1 MKFIL
6 STTVALALFG
16 HSYASAQTEAEAD
29 NPAPVSDVEMVDAMA
44 KDDMVEV
51 ATDVVETAV
60 EEVTDAT
67 AEAVEA
73 EVVEAAVDDVTDAT
87 VEGIDADADAEVMDT
102 GADAEVVEADADV
115 AEEMPTPE
123 AASDVAPE
131 EAADVVSEEATESD
145 TAAATEEATVVP
157 APEPREEYLPGYD
170 FSEALISHVLT
181 DQASIY
187 LDQFIEALENGEDR
201 RSTLLMQKLDVLR
214 LTHAGYAA
222 VDLTDSDNAAA
233 ALRGLQAHWQSLEAA
248 SQAIDEGTIEG
259 IVGRTMLSL
268 TDYLDDDFMPRLETL
283 RAADDLAASDVS
295 PNGLYL
301 NFLGLQSM
309 MDFEASAEYSTVRLF
324 DSLPNADDIEDKI
337 AASRQKLEPMRR
349 LAVDVRKGLL
359 TDEKQATYKDQ
370 LSALADE
377 IKAFSAFLRSSVTEQ

>member
-1 MKFIL
+1 MMKFIL

-131 EAADVVSEEATESD
+131 EAADVVSEEAT
-145 TAAATEEATVVP
+145 VVP

-233 ALRGLQAHWQSLEAA
+233 ALRDLQAHWQSLEAA

>member
-29 NPAPVSDVEMVDAMA
+29 NPAPVSDVEMVDAMV

-131 EAADVVSEEATESD
+131 EAADVVSEEAT
-145 TAAATEEATVVP
+145 VVP

-233 ALRGLQAHWQSLEAA
+233 ALRDLQAHWQSLEAA

-283 RAADDLAASDVS
+283 RAADGLAASDVS

>member
-73 EVVEAAVDDVTDAT
+73 DVVEAAVDDVTDAT

-131 EAADVVSEEATESD
+131 EAADVVSEEA
-145 TAAATEEATVVP
+145 AVVP

-233 ALRGLQAHWQSLEAA
+233 ALRDLQAHWQSLEAA

-259 IVGRTMLSL
+259 IVGRTILSL

>member
-29 NPAPVSDVEMVDAMA
+29 NPAPVSDVEMVDAMV

-87 VEGIDADADAEVMDT
+87 VEGIDADADAEVMDADADAEVMDT

-131 EAADVVSEEATESD
+131 EAADVVS
-145 TAAATEEATVVP
+145 EEATVVP

-233 ALRGLQAHWQSLEAA
+233 ALRDLQAHWQSLEAA

-324 DSLPNADDIEDKI
+324 DSLPNAGEFDDKI
-337 AASRQKLEPMRR
+337 ASSRQKLEPMRR

>member
-16 HSYASAQTEAEAD
+16 HSYASAQTEAEAE

-44 KDDMVEV
+44 KDDMVD
-51 ATDVVETAV
+51 AAADVVETAV
-60 EEVTDAT
+60 EEATDAT

-73 EVVEAAVDDVTDAT
+73 EVVEA
-87 VEGIDADADAEVMDT
+87 
-102 GADAEVVEADADV
+102 DADV
-115 AEEMPTPE
+115 AEEMPAPE
-123 AASDVAPE
+123 GASDVAPE
-131 EAADVVSEEATESD
+131 EAADVVSEEAIESE
-145 TAAATEEATVVP
+145 TAAATEEAAVVP
-157 APEPREEYLPGYD
+157 APEPRDEYLPGYD

-181 DQASIY
+181 DQASAY

-222 VDLTDSDNAAA
+222 IDLTDSENAAA
-233 ALRGLQAHWQSLEAA
+233 ALRDLQAHWQSLEAA

-259 IVGRTMLSL
+259 TVGRTMLSL

-295 PNGLYL
+295 ANGLYL

-309 MDFEASAEYSTVRLF
+309 MVFEASAEYSTVRLF
-324 DSLPNADDIEDKI
+324 DSLPNADDFEDKI

>member
-131 EAADVVSEEATESD
+131 EAADVVSEEA
-145 TAAATEEATVVP
+145 AVVP

-233 ALRGLQAHWQSLEAA
+233 ALRDLQAHWQSLEAA

-259 IVGRTMLSL
+259 IVGRTILSL

>member
-131 EAADVVSEEATESD
+131 EAADVVSEEAT
-145 TAAATEEATVVP
+145 VVP

-233 ALRGLQAHWQSLEAA
+233 ALRDLQAHWQSLEAA

>member
-29 NPAPVSDVEMVDAMA
+29 NPAPVSDVEMVDAMV

-131 EAADVVSEEATESD
+131 EAADVVSEEAT
-145 TAAATEEATVVP
+145 VVP

-233 ALRGLQAHWQSLEAA
+233 ALRDLQAHWQSLEAA

>member
-29 NPAPVSDVEMVDAMA
+29 NPAPVSDVEMVDAMV

-73 EVVEAAVDDVTDAT
+73 DVVEAAVDDVTDAT

-233 ALRGLQAHWQSLEAA
+233 ALRDLQAHWQSLEAA

>member
-29 NPAPVSDVEMVDAMA
+29 NPAPVSDVEMVDAMV

-233 ALRGLQAHWQSLEAA
+233 ALRDLQAHWQSLEAA

>member
-29 NPAPVSDVEMVDAMA
+29 NPAPVSDVEMVDAMV

-131 EAADVVSEEATESD
+131 EAADVVSEEA
-145 TAAATEEATVVP
+145 AVVP

-233 ALRGLQAHWQSLEAA
+233 ALRDLQAHWQSLEAA

-259 IVGRTMLSL
+259 IVGRTILSL

>member
-29 NPAPVSDVEMVDAMA
+29 NPAPVSDVEMVDAMV

-131 EAADVVSEEATESD
+131 EAADVVSEEAT
-145 TAAATEEATVVP
+145 VVP

-201 RSTLLMQKLDVLR
+201 RSTLLIQKLDVLR

-233 ALRGLQAHWQSLEAA
+233 ALRDLQAHWQSLEAA

-259 IVGRTMLSL
+259 IVGRTILSL

>member
-1 MKFIL
+1 
-6 STTVALALFG
+6 
-16 HSYASAQTEAEAD
+16 
-29 NPAPVSDVEMVDAMA
+29 MVDAMV

-131 EAADVVSEEATESD
+131 EAADVVSEEA
-145 TAAATEEATVVP
+145 AVVP

-233 ALRGLQAHWQSLEAA
+233 ALRDLQAHWQSLEAA

-259 IVGRTMLSL
+259 IVGRTILSL

>member
-16 HSYASAQTEAEAD
+16 HSYASAQTEAEAE

-44 KDDMVEV
+44 KDDMVD
-51 ATDVVETAV
+51 AAADVVETAV
-60 EEVTDAT
+60 EEATDAT

-73 EVVEAAVDDVTDAT
+73 EVVEA
-87 VEGIDADADAEVMDT
+87 
-102 GADAEVVEADADV
+102 DADV
-115 AEEMPTPE
+115 AEEMPAPE
-123 AASDVAPE
+123 GASDVAPE
-131 EAADVVSEEATESD
+131 EAADVVSEEAIESE
-145 TAAATEEATVVP
+145 TAAATEEAAVVP
-157 APEPREEYLPGYD
+157 APEPRDEYLPGYD

-181 DQASIY
+181 DQASAY

-201 RSTLLMQKLDVLR
+201 RSTLLVQKLDVLR

-222 VDLTDSDNAAA
+222 IDLTDSENAAA
-233 ALRGLQAHWQSLEAA
+233 ALRDLQAHWQSLEAA

-309 MDFEASAEYSTVRLF
+309 MVFEASAEYSTVRLF
-324 DSLPNADDIEDKI
+324 DSLPNADDFEDKI

>member
-131 EAADVVSEEATESD
+131 EAADVVSEEAADVVS
-145 TAAATEEATVVP
+145 EEATVVP

-233 ALRGLQAHWQSLEAA
+233 ALRDLQAHWQSLEAA

-259 IVGRTMLSL
+259 IVGRTILSL

>member
-29 NPAPVSDVEMVDAMA
+29 NPAPVSDVEMVDAMV

-73 EVVEAAVDDVTDAT
+73 DVVEAAVDDVTDAT

-131 EAADVVSEEATESD
+131 EAADVVS
-145 TAAATEEATVVP
+145 EEATVVP

-233 ALRGLQAHWQSLEAA
+233 ALRDLQAHWQSLEAA

>member
-131 EAADVVSEEATESD
+131 EAADVVSEEAT
-145 TAAATEEATVVP
+145 VVP

-233 ALRGLQAHWQSLEAA
+233 ALRDLQAHWQSLEAA

-259 IVGRTMLSL
+259 IVGRTILSL

>member
-16 HSYASAQTEAEAD
+16 HSYASAQTEAEAE

-44 KDDMVEV
+44 KDDMVD
-51 ATDVVETAV
+51 AAADVVETAV

-73 EVVEAAVDDVTDAT
+73 EVVEA
-87 VEGIDADADAEVMDT
+87 
-102 GADAEVVEADADV
+102 DADV

-123 AASDVAPE
+123 GASDVAPE
-131 EAADVVSEEATESD
+131 EAADVVSEEAFESE
-145 TAAATEEATVVP
+145 TAAATEEAAVVP
-157 APEPREEYLPGYD
+157 APEPRDEYLPGYD

-181 DQASIY
+181 DQASAY

-222 VDLTDSDNAAA
+222 IDLTDSENAAA
-233 ALRGLQAHWQSLEAA
+233 ALRDLQAHWQSLEAA

-309 MDFEASAEYSTVRLF
+309 MVFEASAEYSTVRLF

>member
-29 NPAPVSDVEMVDAMA
+29 NPAPVSDVEMVDAMV

-233 ALRGLQAHWQSLEAA
+233 ALRDLQAHWQSLEAA

-259 IVGRTMLSL
+259 IVGRTILSL

>member
-29 NPAPVSDVEMVDAMA
+29 NPAPVSDVEMVDAMV

-131 EAADVVSEEATESD
+131 EAADVVSEEAT
-145 TAAATEEATVVP
+145 VVP

-233 ALRGLQAHWQSLEAA
+233 ALRDLQAHWQSLEAA

-324 DSLPNADDIEDKI
+324 DSLPNAGEFDDKI
-337 AASRQKLEPMRR
+337 ASSRQKLEPMRR

>member
-131 EAADVVSEEATESD
+131 EAADVVSEEAT
-145 TAAATEEATVVP
+145 VVP

-233 ALRGLQAHWQSLEAA
+233 ALRDFQAHWQSLEAA

-259 IVGRTMLSL
+259 IVGRTILSL

>member
-87 VEGIDADADAEVMDT
+87 VEGIDADADAEVMDADADAEVMDT

-131 EAADVVSEEATESD
+131 EAADVVSEEA
-145 TAAATEEATVVP
+145 AVVP

-233 ALRGLQAHWQSLEAA
+233 ALRDLQAHWQSLEAA

>member
-29 NPAPVSDVEMVDAMA
+29 NPAPVSDVEMVDAMV

-87 VEGIDADADAEVMDT
+87 VEGIDADADAEVMDADADAEVMDT

-131 EAADVVSEEATESD
+131 EAADVVSEEA
-145 TAAATEEATVVP
+145 AVVP

-214 LTHAGYAA
+214 LTHAADAA

-233 ALRGLQAHWQSLEAA
+233 ALRDLQAHWQSLEAA

-259 IVGRTMLSL
+259 IVGRTILSL

>member
-87 VEGIDADADAEVMDT
+87 VEGIDADADAEVMDADADAEVMDT

-131 EAADVVSEEATESD
+131 EAADVVSEEA
-145 TAAATEEATVVP
+145 AVVP

-233 ALRGLQAHWQSLEAA
+233 ALRDLQAHWQSLEAA

-259 IVGRTMLSL
+259 IVGRTILSL

>member
-29 NPAPVSDVEMVDAMA
+29 NPAPVSDVEMVDAMV

-87 VEGIDADADAEVMDT
+87 VEGIDADAEVMDT

-131 EAADVVSEEATESD
+131 EAADVVS
-145 TAAATEEATVVP
+145 EEATVVP

-233 ALRGLQAHWQSLEAA
+233 ALRDLQAHWQSLEAA

-324 DSLPNADDIEDKI
+324 DSLPNAGEFDDKI
-337 AASRQKLEPMRR
+337 ASSRQKLEPMRR

>member
-29 NPAPVSDVEMVDAMA
+29 NPAPVSDVEMVDAMV

-87 VEGIDADADAEVMDT
+87 VEGIDADADAEVMDADADAEVMDT

-131 EAADVVSEEATESD
+131 EAADVVSEEA
-145 TAAATEEATVVP
+145 AVVP

-233 ALRGLQAHWQSLEAA
+233 ALRDLQAHWQSLEAA

-259 IVGRTMLSL
+259 IVGRTILSL

>member
-1 MKFIL
+1 M
-6 STTVALALFG
+6 
-16 HSYASAQTEAEAD
+16 
-29 NPAPVSDVEMVDAMA
+29 
-44 KDDMVEV
+44 
-51 ATDVVETAV
+51 
-60 EEVTDAT
+60 
-67 AEAVEA
+67 
-73 EVVEAAVDDVTDAT
+73 
-87 VEGIDADADAEVMDT
+87 
-102 GADAEVVEADADV
+102 
-115 AEEMPTPE
+115 
-123 AASDVAPE
+123 
-131 EAADVVSEEATESD
+131 
-145 TAAATEEATVVP
+145 
-157 APEPREEYLPGYD
+157 
-170 FSEALISHVLT
+170 
-181 DQASIY
+181 
-187 LDQFIEALENGEDR
+187 DQFIEALENGEDR

-233 ALRGLQAHWQSLEAA
+233 ALRDLQAHWQSLEAA

-309 MDFEASAEYSTVRLF
+309 MVFEASAEYSTVRLF
-324 DSLPNADDIEDKI
+324 DSLPNAGEFDDKI
-337 AASRQKLEPMRR
+337 ASSRQKLEPMRR

>member
-29 NPAPVSDVEMVDAMA
+29 NPAPVSDVEMVDAMV

-131 EAADVVSEEATESD
+131 EAADVVSEEA
-145 TAAATEEATVVP
+145 AVVP

-233 ALRGLQAHWQSLEAA
+233 ALRDLQAHWQSLEAA

>member
-29 NPAPVSDVEMVDAMA
+29 NPAPVSDVEMVDAMV

-131 EAADVVSEEATESD
+131 EAADVVSEEAT
-145 TAAATEEATVVP
+145 VVP

-233 ALRGLQAHWQSLEAA
+233 ALRDLQAHWQSLEAA

-259 IVGRTMLSL
+259 IVGRTILSL

>member
-29 NPAPVSDVEMVDAMA
+29 NPAPVSDVEMVDAMV

-115 AEEMPTPE
+115 AEEMPTPQ

-131 EAADVVSEEATESD
+131 EAADVVSEEA
-145 TAAATEEATVVP
+145 AVVP

-233 ALRGLQAHWQSLEAA
+233 ALRDLQAHWQSLEAA

>member
-131 EAADVVSEEATESD
+131 EAADVVSEEAT
-145 TAAATEEATVVP
+145 VVP
-157 APEPREEYLPGYD
+157 ASEPREDYLPGYD

-233 ALRGLQAHWQSLEAA
+233 ALRDLQAHWQSLEAA

-259 IVGRTMLSL
+259 IVGRTILSL

>member
-131 EAADVVSEEATESD
+131 EAADVVSEEA
-145 TAAATEEATVVP
+145 AVVP

-233 ALRGLQAHWQSLEAA
+233 ALRDLQAHWQSLEAA